1 MKHKIILKSVCN
13 LLFQSLQANFWNL
26 FVFYK
31 SKARKPF
38 GYVIIHIVFTCKWNW
53 SIKYYCKWNIQVL
66 PDRCFIHQIYFQYF
80 FVFTKVCILRRW
92 KKCEN
97 IITGHILTVW
107 RVSAVFSSPR
117 VGGSLCY
124 SLMHLMHL
132 SLLMD
137 LTDLNAESEP

>member
-80 FVFTKVCILRRW
+80 SFLQKYAYYGGEKNAKTSLLGTYWPSDGLVQFLAHRESGGAYAIALCILCIW
-92 KKCEN
+92 AYLW
-97 IITGHILTVW
+97 T
-107 RVSAVFSSPR
+107 
-117 VGGSLCY
+117 
-124 SLMHLMHL
+124 
-132 SLLMD
+132 
-137 LTDLNAESEP
+137 